1 MKTKTGRDRRAE
13 RIEGT
18 CKGTKGEE
26 GRHGKREEGR
36 GRAWTEKDRTETRE
50 SKRQGA
56 AIPSSKRE
64 REIDEER

>member
-18 CKGTKGEE
+18 CKGTKEERKEDTVKEKKGE
-26 GRHGKREEGR
+26 GGHGQKRIEQRQE
-36 GRAWTEKDRTETRE
+36 RAKDRELQYRV
-50 SKRQGA
+50 A
-56 AIPSSKRE
+56 RE